1 MLQQIRDKI
10 SGWFAIVF
18 LGAIAVVFIFWG
30 IRFESG
36 PSAAAAKVNG
46 ESIPVGEVRR
56 AWQIRQTELQQATRD
71 ELPPALVA
79 SEQKKLID
87 EFVSRAILYQHA
99 HGLGYRV
106 GDAMLVQEI
115 QSIPALQVDGRF
127 DRDRYAALL
136 AQQGRSE
143 AGFEDEFRKDLAVGQ
158 LRRGIAVSSFVT
170 PGELGRRI
178 ALTGETRDVDW
189 FVLPAAAFEPAV
201 EVTPEQVQ
209 AYYEANKA
217 RFVTPEA
224 ATLQFVELKAADVA
238 AGMQV
243 DEAGLRQYYDQVAA
257 ERYMDAERRRARH
270 ILIESGSDDAAA
282 KKTAEE
288 VAAQAKAGGDFAAL
302 AKQYSADPGSKDQGG
317 ELGWATREAYVP
329 EFAEAVFTMQAGE
342 VSAPVKTQFGWHVIQ
357 VEEIQPAHQRSFDE
371 VRAELETDYRAEQS
385 QSLFYEKSQQL
396 ADDAFASLGEL
407 ETVAQKNGLQLQ
419 TVATYTRQGGGPFG
433 SNPRV
438 LEAVFSDEVLQQ
450 RQNSP
455 AISVS
460 DGEVVVL
467 RVTDYRPSA
476 QRPLD
481 QVRGEVEAELRRE
494 GARKA
499 AEAAALADAAKITG
513 GAALAEVAKA
523 AGVAPSGSRSIGRTA
538 EGVDPALTKALFRA
552 ARPAPGQVTGGTAKL
567 PNGDVAVFA
576 VSGVHAGVAPGGET
590 AAFELM
596 QVAQQGANASALA
609 EFTAYVKQLESKAKI
624 RINDNVFG
632 TDEGVPQ

>member
-36 PSAAAAKVNG
+36 PSSAAAKVNG

-56 AWQIRQTELQQATRD
+56 AWQIRQTELQQAARD

-87 EFVSRAILYQHA
+87 EFVSRTILYQHA
-99 HGLGYRV
+99 HAMGYRV
-106 GDAMLVQEI
+106 GDATLVQEI

-158 LRRGIAVSSFVT
+158 LRRGIALSSFVT
-170 PGELGRRI
+170 PGELAQRI
-178 ALTGETRDVDW
+178 ALTGETRDADW
-189 FVLPAAAFEPAV
+189 FVRPAAAFESAV
-201 EVTPEQVQ
+201 TVTPEQVQ
-209 AYYEANKA
+209 AYYDANKA
-217 RFVTPEA
+217 RFVTPET
-224 ATLQFVELKAADVA
+224 ATLQYVELKASDVA
-238 AGMQV
+238 AGLQV
-243 DEAGLRQYYDQVAA
+243 EEAGLRQFYDQIAA
-257 ERYMDAERRRARH
+257 ERYMDPERRRARH

-302 AKQYSADPGSKDQGG
+302 AKQYSADPGSKEQGG

-342 VSAPVKTQFGWHVIQ
+342 ISAPVKTQFGWHVIQ

-385 QSLFYEKSQQL
+385 QALFYEKSQQL

-419 TVATYTRQGGGPFG
+419 TVEAYTRKGGGPFG
-433 SNPRV
+433 SNARV

-467 RVTDYRPSA
+467 RVTDYKPSA

-481 QVRGEVEAELRRE
+481 QVRGEVEAELRRQ

-499 AEAAALADAAKITG
+499 AETAGLADAAAISAGKPF
-513 GAALAEVAKA
+513 AEVARA
-523 AGVAPSGSRSIGRTA
+523 AGVAPVGSRSVGRNA
-538 EGVDPALTKALFRA
+538 EGVDPVLAKALFRA
-552 ARPAPGQVTGGTAKL
+552 PRPAPGKVSGGTATL
-567 PNGDVAVFA
+567 PDGDVAVFA
-576 VSGVHAGVAPGGET
+576 VSGVRAGVAPGGEA
-590 AAFELM
+590 AAFEVM
-596 QVAQQGANASALA
+596 QVAQGAANASTLA

-624 RINDNVFG
+624 RISDNVFG
-632 TDEGVPQ
+632 NDAAAP